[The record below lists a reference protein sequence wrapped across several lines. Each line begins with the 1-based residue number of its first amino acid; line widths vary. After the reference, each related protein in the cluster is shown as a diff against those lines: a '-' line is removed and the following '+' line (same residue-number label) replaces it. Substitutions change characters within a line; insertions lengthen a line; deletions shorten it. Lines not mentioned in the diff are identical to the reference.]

1 MEKQLDAT
9 QKLELEIQQL
19 EDKLQVMTHMN
30 GEKEKIFESNEEL
43 KQKLEEMESVDA
55 MNQALL
61 IKENL
66 AKEELESAR
75 QMLIKVSVR
84 FFYVLTVTWRVVN
97 VSRFLSCPNMC
108 KLVMV

>member
-1 MEKQLDAT
+1 MEKEAAFHKLLEMEKQLDAR

-30 GEKEKIFESNEEL
+30 GEKDKIFEFNEEL
-43 KQKLEEMESVDA
+43 KQKIEEMESVDA

-66 AKEELESAR
+66 AKEELEGAR
-75 QMLIKVSVR
+75 KILIKVAIN
-84 FFYVLTVTWRVVN
+84 FFYVLTVT
-97 VSRFLSCPNMC
+97 
-108 KLVMV
+108 